1 MAKQIT
7 QDTFDDVVREN
18 IQEFEM
24 SPQEA
29 LDDAIKQFE
38 SQGVNLAMIIK
49 DPSLYGAEGDTSVHP
64 VIKAIESLSLTL
76 DQASPAVSEIE
87 QNLQTL
93 QSECDIDL
101 SRRCFAGK
109 NNAYK
114 VLIKSVK
121 ANKSNKTLLEKG
133 LLALCSLCNG
143 QPDLL
148 EEEGVTTLMELM
160 KENHD
165 DVRVMELVVKL
176 IRLNC
181 VKHEMNRRAFVK
193 ADLIK
198 ELVTILEEHKNSATI
213 VKEVSFCLR
222 VLTFD
227 DDVRVPFGTAHEN
240 AKKIVLEGNALQ
252 TLLEISKA
260 YTDDIGVQGE
270 LFSTLG
276 KLVVRN
282 EFCKQVMDLGGL
294 QLILSS
300 FQTNLAHKGIVRQA
314 LDVLT
319 ALAGNDEIKIA
330 IVKEGGIELVLSGM
344 TQHQAVPQIACSG
357 CQLLATL
364 SLRQPGH
371 CGKVI
376 ECNGHHVILQAM
388 KLHPTEVKVQKHG
401 CRAARN
407 IVARTREYCDL
418 FLQLGA
424 EGIIN
429 AAMTLKGCEDEAKG
443 ALRDLNCQVEL
454 KERWTGQKG
463 TLQ

>member
-1 MAKQIT
+1 MT
-7 QDTFDDVVREN
+7 ELV
-18 IQEFEM
+18 
-24 SPQEA
+24 A
-29 LDDAIKQFE
+29 LPKAANEGISIHLNSLWHKFF
-38 SQGVNLAMIIK
+38 QGVNLAMIIK
-49 DPSLYGAEGDTSVHP
+49 DPSLYGAEGDTGVHP
-64 VIKAIESLSLTL
+64 VIKAIESLFLTL

-121 ANKSNKTLLEKG
+121 TNKSNKTLLEKS

-148 EEEGVTTLMELM
+148 EKEGVTTLMELM

-252 TLLEISKA
+252 TLLEISK
-260 YTDDIGVQGE
+260 
-270 LFSTLG
+270 G
-276 KLVVRN
+276 K
-282 EFCKQVMDLGGL
+282 
-294 QLILSS
+294 
-300 FQTNLAHKGIVRQA
+300 
-314 LDVLT
+314 
-319 ALAGNDEIKIA
+319 
-330 IVKEGGIELVLSGM
+330 
-344 TQHQAVPQIACSG
+344 QHQ
-357 CQLLATL
+357 
-364 SLRQPGH
+364 
-371 CGKVI
+371 
-376 ECNGHHVILQAM
+376 
-388 KLHPTEVKVQKHG
+388 
-401 CRAARN
+401 
-407 IVARTREYCDL
+407 
-418 FLQLGA
+418 
-424 EGIIN
+424 
-429 AAMTLKGCEDEAKG
+429 
-443 ALRDLNCQVEL
+443 
-454 KERWTGQKG
+454 
-463 TLQ
+463 